1 MIRPMRLAP
10 AGAGAPLTLW
20 RYIFRVSSARQ
31 ALLGALAL
39 GASLLS
45 LAPLELQRR
54 MVDDAI
60 LPGDADL
67 LWRLAALYAAA
78 MLGVALLKFLLKTG
92 QGWLAESVV
101 LRARRN
107 LLGIDRA
114 RGAQGGGGEAVSVLG
129 AELDKL
135 GGFIGGAPSHAVAN
149 LTVLAGVLGYM
160 LYAKPEL
167 AWISLMLLLPNLLVA
182 PLVQRRLNAL
192 THTQLTTL
200 RGFGEA
206 VTDGAGVAV
215 TDRATAALYGNRMM
229 FHFWKNILKSL
240 LGLLTTAAPL
250 AALTVGGLLVLRGE
264 STAGTI
270 VAFLSGF
277 QRIAGPMKDLIAFYR
292 DQAQASVR
300 YDLVRTWM

>member
-10 AGAGAPLTLW
+10 AGAGAPCTLW

-39 GASLLS
+39 AASLLS

-60 LPGDADL
+60 LPGDAAL

-78 MLGVALLKFLLKTG
+78 IVGVAVFKFLLKTG

-107 LLGIDRA
+107 LLAVDRA
-114 RGAQGGGGEAVSVLG
+114 RGQSGGESVSVLG

-135 GGFIGGAPSHAVAN
+135 GGFVGAAPSHAVAN
-149 LTVLAGVLGYM
+149 MTVLAGVLGYM
-160 LYAKPEL
+160 LWSKPEL
-167 AWISLMLLLPNLLVA
+167 AWISLLLLLPNLIVA
-182 PLVQRRLNAL
+182 PLVQRRLNVL

-200 RGFGEA
+200 RCFGESVTRGCDES
-206 VTDGAGVAV
+206 VTDAS
-215 TDRATAALYGNRMM
+215 TATLYANRMA
-229 FHFWKNILKSL
+229 FHMWKNILKSL
-240 LGLLTTAAPL
+240 LGLLTSAAPL
-250 AALTVGGLLVLRGE
+250 AALTVGGLLVLQGE
-264 STAGTI
+264 ASAGMI

-277 QRIAGPMKDLIAFYR
+277 QRIAGPMRDLIAFYR
-292 DQAQASVR
+292 DQAQAAVR
-300 YDLVRTWM
+300 YDLVRGWV